1 MEEQWVSVVIC
12 FRGNISVIYKRSK
25 SSVVS
30 QKKKKN
36 KVEKVD
42 LNVPPTTQGRLQDND
57 DDDEEEE
64 EEEGWGGGGGIKEPE
79 EQDWRE

>member
-30 QKKKKN
+30 QKKKN
-36 KVEKVD
+36 KVEKVY
-42 LNVPPTTQGRLQDND
+42 LNVQPTTQGPLQDND

-64 EEEGWGGGGGIKEPE
+64 EEGWGGGGGRKEPE